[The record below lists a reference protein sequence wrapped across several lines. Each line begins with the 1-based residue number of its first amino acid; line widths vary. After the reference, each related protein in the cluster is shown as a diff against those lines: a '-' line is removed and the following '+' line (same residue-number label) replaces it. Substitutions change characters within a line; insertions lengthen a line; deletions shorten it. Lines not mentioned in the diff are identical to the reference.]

1 MDRREE
7 YIRRLRRL
15 RQDLVY
21 FKLELERERRP
32 AMRLQLLRAIRDV
45 ETEILS
51 TMRTEIEAV
60 QRENANMAKA
70 LSVLMKRKELEW
82 RRNGWPDL
90 GINVVMTNLRGM
102 DMATSKFLEDKMF
115 NFDNDWKLLKQ
126 LKRKSESEIELWN
139 PCDPMRSFSQLIIL
153 KVMTKINNFI

>member
-32 AMRLQLLRAIRDV
+32 GMRLQLLRAIRDV

-60 QRENANMAKA
+60 QRENANMEKA
-70 LSVLMKRKELEW
+70 LSVLMKRKELE
-82 RRNGWPDL
+82 
-90 GINVVMTNLRGM
+90 
-102 DMATSKFLEDKMF
+102 
-115 NFDNDWKLLKQ
+115 
-126 LKRKSESEIELWN
+126 
-139 PCDPMRSFSQLIIL
+139 
-153 KVMTKINNFI
+153 

>member
-1 MDRREE
+1 MLSSWKYRKKMDRREE

-21 FKLELERERRP
+21 FKLELERERRL

-60 QRENANMAKA
+60 QRENANMEKA
-70 LSVLMKRKELEW
+70 LSVLMKRKEFE
-82 RRNGWPDL
+82 
-90 GINVVMTNLRGM
+90 
-102 DMATSKFLEDKMF
+102 
-115 NFDNDWKLLKQ
+115 
-126 LKRKSESEIELWN
+126 
-139 PCDPMRSFSQLIIL
+139 
-153 KVMTKINNFI
+153 

>member
-1 MDRREE
+1 
-7 YIRRLRRL
+7 
-15 RQDLVY
+15 LVY

-70 LSVLMKRKELEW
+70 LSVLMKRKELE
-82 RRNGWPDL
+82 
-90 GINVVMTNLRGM
+90 
-102 DMATSKFLEDKMF
+102 
-115 NFDNDWKLLKQ
+115 
-126 LKRKSESEIELWN
+126 
-139 PCDPMRSFSQLIIL
+139 
-153 KVMTKINNFI
+153 

>member
-1 MDRREE
+1 MSSWKKRKKMADREE

-51 TMRTEIEAV
+51 TMRTHIVEV
-60 QRENANMAKA
+60 QRENANMQKA
-70 LSVLMKRKELEW
+70 LSVLMKRKELE
-82 RRNGWPDL
+82 
-90 GINVVMTNLRGM
+90 
-102 DMATSKFLEDKMF
+102 
-115 NFDNDWKLLKQ
+115 
-126 LKRKSESEIELWN
+126 
-139 PCDPMRSFSQLIIL
+139 
-153 KVMTKINNFI
+153 

>member
-21 FKLELERERRP
+21 FKLELERERRL

-70 LSVLMKRKELEW
+70 LSVLMKRKELE
-82 RRNGWPDL
+82 
-90 GINVVMTNLRGM
+90 
-102 DMATSKFLEDKMF
+102 
-115 NFDNDWKLLKQ
+115 
-126 LKRKSESEIELWN
+126 
-139 PCDPMRSFSQLIIL
+139 
-153 KVMTKINNFI
+153 

>member
-21 FKLELERERRP
+21 FKLELERERRL

-60 QRENANMAKA
+60 QRENANMEKA
-70 LSVLMKRKELEW
+70 LSVLMKRKELE
-82 RRNGWPDL
+82 
-90 GINVVMTNLRGM
+90 
-102 DMATSKFLEDKMF
+102 
-115 NFDNDWKLLKQ
+115 
-126 LKRKSESEIELWN
+126 
-139 PCDPMRSFSQLIIL
+139 
-153 KVMTKINNFI
+153 

>member
-15 RQDLVY
+15 CQDLVY
-21 FKLELERERRP
+21 FKLELERERRL

-70 LSVLMKRKELEW
+70 LSVLMKRKELE
-82 RRNGWPDL
+82 
-90 GINVVMTNLRGM
+90 
-102 DMATSKFLEDKMF
+102 
-115 NFDNDWKLLKQ
+115 
-126 LKRKSESEIELWN
+126 
-139 PCDPMRSFSQLIIL
+139 
-153 KVMTKINNFI
+153 

>member
-1 MDRREE
+1 VLSSWKVKKMDRREE

-21 FKLELERERRP
+21 FKLELERERRR
-32 AMRLQLLRAIRDV
+32 ATRLQLLRAIRDV

-70 LSVLMKRKELEW
+70 LSVLMKRKELE
-82 RRNGWPDL
+82 
-90 GINVVMTNLRGM
+90 
-102 DMATSKFLEDKMF
+102 
-115 NFDNDWKLLKQ
+115 
-126 LKRKSESEIELWN
+126 
-139 PCDPMRSFSQLIIL
+139 
-153 KVMTKINNFI
+153 

>member
-21 FKLELERERRP
+21 FKLELERERRR
-32 AMRLQLLRAIRDV
+32 ATRLQLLRAIRDV

-60 QRENANMAKA
+60 QRENANMEKA
-70 LSVLMKRKELEW
+70 LSVLMKRKEFE
-82 RRNGWPDL
+82 
-90 GINVVMTNLRGM
+90 
-102 DMATSKFLEDKMF
+102 
-115 NFDNDWKLLKQ
+115 
-126 LKRKSESEIELWN
+126 
-139 PCDPMRSFSQLIIL
+139 
-153 KVMTKINNFI
+153 

>member
-1 MDRREE
+1 MRVVLSSWKYRKKMDRREE

-21 FKLELERERRP
+21 FKLELERERRL

-60 QRENANMAKA
+60 QRENANMEKA
-70 LSVLMKRKELEW
+70 LSVLMKRKELE
-82 RRNGWPDL
+82 
-90 GINVVMTNLRGM
+90 
-102 DMATSKFLEDKMF
+102 
-115 NFDNDWKLLKQ
+115 
-126 LKRKSESEIELWN
+126 
-139 PCDPMRSFSQLIIL
+139 
-153 KVMTKINNFI
+153 

>member
-1 MDRREE
+1 MRVVLSSWKVKKMDRREE

-21 FKLELERERRP
+21 FKLELERERRL

-60 QRENANMAKA
+60 QRENANMEKA
-70 LSVLMKRKELEW
+70 LSVLMKRKELE
-82 RRNGWPDL
+82 
-90 GINVVMTNLRGM
+90 
-102 DMATSKFLEDKMF
+102 
-115 NFDNDWKLLKQ
+115 
-126 LKRKSESEIELWN
+126 
-139 PCDPMRSFSQLIIL
+139 
-153 KVMTKINNFI
+153 

>member
-1 MDRREE
+1 LRVVLSSWKVKKMDRREE

-60 QRENANMAKA
+60 QRENANMEKA
-70 LSVLMKRKELEW
+70 LSVLMKRKELE
-82 RRNGWPDL
+82 
-90 GINVVMTNLRGM
+90 
-102 DMATSKFLEDKMF
+102 
-115 NFDNDWKLLKQ
+115 
-126 LKRKSESEIELWN
+126 
-139 PCDPMRSFSQLIIL
+139 
-153 KVMTKINNFI
+153 

>member
-1 MDRREE
+1 VLSSWKVKKMDRRQE

-21 FKLELERERRP
+21 FKLELERERRL

-70 LSVLMKRKELEW
+70 LSVLMKRKELE
-82 RRNGWPDL
+82 
-90 GINVVMTNLRGM
+90 
-102 DMATSKFLEDKMF
+102 
-115 NFDNDWKLLKQ
+115 
-126 LKRKSESEIELWN
+126 
-139 PCDPMRSFSQLIIL
+139 
-153 KVMTKINNFI
+153 